1 MAEIKKLL
9 PAGSVVRV
17 KDAEKDMMIIGIMM
31 KGVDSQYDY
40 VAVPYPEGFIDTEHM
55 YLFDHVNIDKVLFFG
70 YVNAEFQAFRGTLAK
85 GMELWEGQK

>member
-40 VAVPYPEGFIDTEHM
+40 VAVPYPEGFIDTKHM

-85 GMELWEGQK
+85 GMELREGQN